1 MIIDLWLDFYEY
13 ESRKDTSLNRLR
25 FPPGKLNYHLYYILL
40 FGDTAICFLF
50 DLKNDHLNVQV
61 IFTSDCISQT
71 SLSAQRTKKPI
82 ILENYSNIML
92 LFACVMKKLYKKEEP
107 ETVVNE
113 TRVGLSKRFWNH
125 AKVNLL
131 KLTQRCQLFKYSIQ
145 KTF

>member
-13 ESRKDTSLNRLR
+13 ESRTDISLNRLQ
-25 FPPGKLNYHLYYILL
+25 FPPGKLNYLYYKLL

-82 ILENYSNIML
+82 ILEKYSNIML
-92 LFACVMKKLYKKEEP
+92 LFACVMKRLYQKQEP
-107 ETVVNE
+107 ETVVNA
-113 TRVGLSKRFWNH
+113 TREGLSKRFRNH

-131 KLTQRCQLFKYSIQ
+131 HVSYN
-145 KTF
+145 